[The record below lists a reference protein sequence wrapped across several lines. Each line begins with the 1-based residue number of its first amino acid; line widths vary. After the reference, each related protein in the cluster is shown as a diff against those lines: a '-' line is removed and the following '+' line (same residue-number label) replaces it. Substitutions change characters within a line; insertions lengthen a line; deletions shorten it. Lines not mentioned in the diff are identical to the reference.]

1 MYSPDGAQ
9 RRRKISAGALLA
21 AGVGMALYQLTNLG
35 LGPGAR
41 QLQLSLTIP
50 TVDPEPALE
59 PGATNV
65 TLIVGSQPA
74 PPAASLNTASRLPTN
89 RSAAYPAASVA
100 PVSKLPT
107 PPAATPKPTPRTD
120 RQRHPLPPDED
131 RQTI

>member
-1 MYSPDGAQ
+1 MYCPEGA
-9 RRRKISAGALLA
+9 RRRSISAGALLA
-21 AGVGMALYQLTNLG
+21 AAVGMAFYQLTNLS

-74 PPAASLNTASRLPTN
+74 PPAASLNTASRLPTT
-89 RSAAYPAASVA
+89 RSAGQPAASVA
-100 PVSKLPT
+100 LTPKLPT
-107 PPAATPKPTPRTD
+107 PGAATPKPTPRTD

-131 RQTI
+131 RHTV